1 MVFRYSI
8 LSILRSKAKTALF
21 TLLLFTLTLALSLG
35 VSVWASV
42 AQFLNECDEYYTTI
56 GMIEYMG
63 TSHPDDLIYDEA
75 MANALSTFD
84 PSFIQQDEST
94 LFWNAPTR
102 SLGYVDGFWRT
113 DDYVPGRML
122 SVLVVG
128 NVGYSEKNRVYSGI
142 VMNTIYSLKSEN
154 DTIILIDEDFGSF
167 EPDRY
172 YLVFGEVFYGS
183 SPLLHLRRANF
194 DNAISSAQGIEV
206 PHMLD
211 ITADAKTGQFYTI
224 PENSIFLQVADT
236 LRVVNNSLLVSGT
249 EDLFSLLPFHQQ
261 ELYLIDGRAFT
272 EEEYNNGSPV
282 IILSELV
289 SNRLGVYVGDTI
301 DLSLAVSDYPGIY
314 NSYWVSDGFT
324 SQSKFK
330 IVGITNT
337 VNDKSWYAFVPKTK
351 DLPASKFPIGY
362 TVGQAIVQ
370 NEDAAE
376 FYNRVEPTLSD
387 RFHLTIYD
395 QGYSTV
401 AIPYQTILIVAKIVT
416 LVCLLLELAVL
427 ILFGFLFVYRQ
438 RETSETMQML
448 GAGKKRVIGHFLF
461 SAGIIAFFS
470 TMTGAIAAFLLHDRI
485 MALVVKAAD
494 HYALIDARFSNGN
507 LTTSRVLEF
516 SPALKLPLFLSIGGV
531 VFLLAL
537 SACLVF
543 VLRTFLRIKP
553 TRPKTKSPKKIGK
566 TSRLN
571 GGSLKYAI
579 LSIIRGGARSFI
591 VPLLAVAIVIFFG
604 QLSSTVLR
612 YQEQLDTIYNNSTI
626 QGYFTDINGKKTGNQ
641 VLSAYDIT
649 NLYNTG
655 QVNSLSISIDE
666 PYYFLGIKRWANGR
680 EQNLTPLFVPDNHF
694 VYESLQETIQRGA
707 DLTATNNINTAP
719 EFFYSNQVNIN
730 FMDGYDE
737 SVLEVPYQNEN
748 SFTCILPTSLM
759 KKHEINLGDTVRFA
773 INDVFFD
780 PTYDERVFVHYDLL
794 VIGSYEKQGAE
805 DTIYVPLSLFTDTG
819 LIWGKG
825 QSAANSPTG
834 IKTADFTLSQEEK
847 DQLQATTF
855 QSANFNLTDARMLSD
870 FKNYLTDYGFSQV
883 HKVGS
888 VRQFIVLKDAE
899 FNAAVA
905 SVKQQILYIN
915 TLYPFLYFLV
925 GTIALVVSYL
935 IVVSRKKEFATMRG
949 LGSTRAN
956 SFFSFFFEQG
966 ILIFFGTAFGLMIWY
981 ILFDAVTIPHRILIA
996 GFLICYFIGCTI
1008 SIRIMNNA
1016 NVLTIL
1022 GDRD

>member
-1 MVFRYSI
+1 
-8 LSILRSKAKTALF
+8 
-21 TLLLFTLTLALSLG
+21 
-35 VSVWASV
+35 
-42 AQFLNECDEYYTTI
+42 
-56 GMIEYMG
+56 
-63 TSHPDDLIYDEA
+63 
-75 MANALSTFD
+75 
-84 PSFIQQDEST
+84 
-94 LFWNAPTR
+94 
-102 SLGYVDGFWRT
+102 
-113 DDYVPGRML
+113 
-122 SVLVVG
+122 
-128 NVGYSEKNRVYSGI
+128 
-142 VMNTIYSLKSEN
+142 
-154 DTIILIDEDFGSF
+154 
-167 EPDRY
+167 
-172 YLVFGEVFYGS
+172 
-183 SPLLHLRRANF
+183 
-194 DNAISSAQGIEV
+194 
-206 PHMLD
+206 MLD
-211 ITADAKTGQFYTI
+211 ITADGTTGQFYTI
-224 PENSIFLQVADT
+224 PEDSIFLQVADA

-261 ELYLIDGRAFT
+261 ELYLVEGRPFT
-272 EEEYNNGSPV
+272 EEEYKNGSPV

-289 SNRLGVYVGDTI
+289 SNRLGVQVGDSI
-301 DLSLAVSDYPGIY
+301 DLSVAVSDYPGIY

-324 SQSKFK
+324 SLTKFK

-337 VNDKSWYAFVPKTK
+337 VNDKSWYAFVPKAAG
-351 DLPASKFPIGY
+351 LPASKFPIGY

-370 NEDAAE
+370 NEDAAD
-376 FYNRVEPTLSD
+376 FYNRVEPTLGD
-387 RFHLTIYD
+387 RFNLTIYD

-448 GAGKKRVIGHFLF
+448 GAGKTRVIGHFLF
-461 SAGIIAFFS
+461 SAGFIAFFS
-470 TMTGAIAAFLLHDRI
+470 TMTGAVTGFLLHDRL
-485 MALVVKAAD
+485 MDLVVKAAD

-516 SPALKLPLFLSIGGV
+516 SPALKFPLFLSIGGV

-537 SACLVF
+537 FACLAF

-553 TRPKTKSPKKIGK
+553 RQPKIKSPKKIGK
-566 TSRLN
+566 TSRLT

-579 LSIIRGGARSFI
+579 LSIMRGGARTFV
-591 VPLLAVAIVIFFG
+591 VPLLAVAVVIFFG
-604 QLSSTVLR
+604 QLSATVLR
-612 YQEQLDTIYNNSTI
+612 YQEQLETIYNNSTI
-626 QGYFTDINGKKTGNQ
+626 QGYFTDINGKQIGNQ
-641 VLSAYDIT
+641 VLNANDIA
-649 NLYNTG
+649 NLYKNG
-655 QVNSLSISIDE
+655 QVSSLSVSIDK
-666 PYYFLGIKRWANGR
+666 PYYFLGIKRWADGR
-680 EQNLTPLFVPDNHF
+680 EQNLTPLFVPDNYF

-707 DLTATNNINTAP
+707 NLTATNNINTTP
-719 EFFYSNQVNIN
+719 EYFYTNQVNIH

-737 SVLEVPYQNEN
+737 SILAVPYQNEN
-748 SFTCILPTSLM
+748 IDRFTCVLPTSLM
-759 KKHEINLGDTVRFA
+759 EKHGIELGDTVRFA
-773 INDVFFD
+773 INEVYTDQ
-780 PTYDERVFVHYDLL
+780 TYNARIFVHYDLL
-794 VIGSYEKQGAE
+794 VIGSYEKQGTE
-805 DTIYVPLSLFTDTG
+805 NTIYVPLSLFTDTG

-825 QSAANSPTG
+825 QPAANSPTET
-834 IKTADFTLSQEEK
+834 KTPNFTLSQEEK

-855 QSANFNLTDARMLSD
+855 QSANFTLTNARRLTE

-956 SFFSFFFEQG
+956 SFFSFFFEQS
-966 ILIFFGTAFGLMIWY
+966 ILAFFGTTIGLMIWT
-981 ILFDAVTIPHRILIA
+981 ILFDGITIPHRILTA

-1008 SIRIMNNA
+1008 SIRIMNKT